1 MTDARVA
8 LAWIALAWMGSILA
22 VLTLSPA
29 TAFDET
35 RYVGVAWE
43 MLQRG
48 DLLVPHLN
56 GEPYHH
62 KPPLLFWW
70 LHGGWWLFGVNEWW
84 PRVGLALFS
93 LGTAALTA
101 WLAHRLWPDRPETR
115 WLAPVILTSLLL
127 WVIFTPA
134 VMFDVLLAFCV
145 LVGVAGVVLAA
156 QGQPVAGW
164 LLVAVGIGSGILAKG
179 PVALLH
185 ILPVAVLAPLWLRES
200 GIWLRWYAGL
210 LAALVGGAAV
220 ALAWAVPAAL
230 HGGEAYAEAIFW
242 GQTSGRVVESFSH
255 QRPWWWYLPLLP
267 IILFPWL
274 LWLTALRATGRVLQ
288 RPDRG
293 AGMLAV
299 WLLAVLLGFSA
310 ISGKQLHYLLPL
322 FPGVA
327 LLLARGLSEW
337 QQREMRIG
345 GLLPAAVLMAAAA
358 LYFWAPMQ
366 QEAQGWPPWVRDVPL
381 WLPLI
386 VLALALACLWPKR
399 QVRTQ
404 LYTLASASVLLVAV
418 SFQGILGPAVAWYD
432 VGHQAKLIGSLQR
445 EGHPIGYVGQ
455 YRNRFHFQGRLEES
469 VEELNGREIDDW
481 VEANPNG
488 VLAVEYD
495 DPLPKELDPEP
506 LFSGPHRGGWMAI
519 WQAGDLDK
527 APRP

>member
-1 MTDARVA
+1 MTEARFA
-8 LAWIALAWMGSILA
+8 LAWIALAWTVSILA
-22 VLTLSPA
+22 ILTLSPA

-70 LHGGWWLFGVNEWW
+70 LQGGWWLFGISEWW

-93 LGTAALTA
+93 LGTAAMTA
-101 WLAHRLWPDRPETR
+101 WLAHRLWPDHPQTH
-115 WLAPVILTSLLL
+115 WLAPVILTACLL
-127 WVIFTPA
+127 WAIFTPA

-145 LVGVAGVVLAA
+145 LVGIAGIVLAA
-156 QGQPVAGW
+156 QGQAVAGW
-164 LLVAVGIGSGILAKG
+164 ALVALGIGSGILAKG

-210 LAALVGGAAV
+210 LAALLGGAAI
-220 ALAWAVPAAL
+220 ALAWAVPAAI

-267 IILFPWL
+267 IMLYPWL
-274 LWLTALRATGRVLQ
+274 LWPTALRAAARALR

-293 AGMLAV
+293 IAMLAV
-299 WLLAVLLGFSA
+299 WLVVVFIGFSS
-310 ISGKQLHYLLPL
+310 ISGKQPHYLLPL

-327 LLLARGLSEW
+327 LLLARALSGS
-337 QQREMRIG
+337 QHEMRIG
-345 GLLPAAVLMAAAA
+345 GLLPATLLIAAAVL
-358 LYFWAPMQ
+358 YTWAPMQ
-366 QEAQGWPPWVRDVPL
+366 QEAQDWPSWVAETPL

-386 VLALALACLWPKR
+386 TLGLALACIWPKR

-404 LYTLASASVLLVAV
+404 LYTLASASVLFVAV
-418 SFQGILGPAVAWYD
+418 TFQGVLGSAVDWYD
-432 VGHQAKLIGSLQR
+432 VGPQAQLVGSLQR
-445 EGHPIGYVGQ
+445 DGHDIGYVDH
-455 YRNRFHFQGRLEES
+455 YRNHFHFQGRLEHP
-469 VEELNGREIDDW
+469 VEEVATHEIDDW
-481 VEANPNG
+481 VEANPDG
-488 VLAVEYD
+488 ILVVEYD
-495 DPLPKELDPEP
+495 DPLSEDLDPEP

-519 WQAGDLDK
+519 WKAGDMAE